1 MRDKEY
7 RQRIE
12 KEGDKKNKI
21 RSPTKKNNMKRDKEK
36 TRKVQSNN
44 KIKEQTTSGKGK
56 PNNKKRRNGRLKKGK
71 LQDNIKKKFP
81 RLWKGGCNENSSNMQ
96 EGVTKEGNLPHDGH
110 EEEIIDQSF
119 N

>member
-44 KIKEQTTSGKGK
+44 KIKEQSTSGKGK

-71 LQDNIKKKFP
+71 LQDNIKKKLP
-81 RLWKGGCNENSSNMQ
+81 RMWKPTATNQTTKDNHQ
-96 EGVTKEGNLPHDGH
+96 EGVTITSKQLCFH
-110 EEEIIDQSF
+110 
-119 N
+119 